1 MFIEQLKQYLENV
14 TPEQLAEDEKFL
26 AKYNDIGPTV
36 DEYIQNLGNMTV
48 KELKQILEKYSDNAL
63 VGVSIKTDL
72 NVSFT
77 LKEDTFYNNLI
88 LIAE

>member
-1 MFIEQLKQYLENV
+1 MI
-14 TPEQLAEDEKFL
+14 
-26 AKYNDIGPTV
+26 
-36 DEYIQNLGNMTV
+36 V
-48 KELKQILEKYSDNAL
+48 KELKQILDKYSDDAL

-72 NVSFT
+72 NVSFN

>member
-1 MFIEQLKQYLENV
+1 MFAEQLKQYLKNT
-14 TPEQLAEDEKFL
+14 TPEQLAEDEKLL
-26 AKYNDIGPTV
+26 AKWSNIGPTV
-36 DEYIQNLGNMTV
+36 NEYIQNLGNMTV
-48 KELKQILEKYSDNAL
+48 KELKQILDKYSDDAL
-63 VGVSIKTDL
+63 VGVSIKTNL

>member
-1 MFIEQLKQYLENV
+1 MPFFI
-14 TPEQLAEDEKFL
+14 AFI
-26 AKYNDIGPTV
+26 KYH
-36 DEYIQNLGNMTV
+36 LNMTV

-63 VGVSIKTDL
+63 VGISIKTEL
-72 NVSFT
+72 KTSFS

>member
-1 MFIEQLKQYLENV
+1 
-14 TPEQLAEDEKFL
+14 
-26 AKYNDIGPTV
+26 
-36 DEYIQNLGNMTV
+36 MTV
-48 KELKQILEKYSDNAL
+48 KELKQILNKYSDNAL

-72 NVSFT
+72 NVSFI

>member
-1 MFIEQLKQYLENV
+1 MALIILVKIILALFIS
-14 TPEQLAEDEKFL
+14 AIFL
-26 AKYNDIGPTV
+26 IAFIKYH
-36 DEYIQNLGNMTV
+36 LNMTV
-48 KELKQILEKYSDNAL
+48 KELKQILDKYSDDAL
-63 VGVSIKTDL
+63 VGVSIKTEL

>member
-1 MFIEQLKQYLENV
+1 
-14 TPEQLAEDEKFL
+14 
-26 AKYNDIGPTV
+26 
-36 DEYIQNLGNMTV
+36 MTV

-63 VGVSIKTDL
+63 VGISIKTEL
-72 NVSFT
+72 KTSFI